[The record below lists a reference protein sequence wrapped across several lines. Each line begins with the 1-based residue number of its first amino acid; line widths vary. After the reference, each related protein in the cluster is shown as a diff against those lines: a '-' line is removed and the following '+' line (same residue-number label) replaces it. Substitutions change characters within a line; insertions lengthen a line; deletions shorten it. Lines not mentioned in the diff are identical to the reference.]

1 LGGISAGGPGH
12 GFDDHGGDGGC
23 IVQGHQAF
31 QVFCQF
37 GPVFG
42 LALGEGIAGQVMGVA
57 QVVDAAQG

>member
-1 LGGISAGGPGH
+1 
-12 GFDDHGGDGGC
+12 
-23 IVQGHQAF
+23 VQGHQAF